1 MAVNRLKDFKVWD
14 YYSPILDRLEF
25 IDASDMPYVTW
36 PNKVPCYEANL
47 YLVGN
52 VNKSRRVKGGTL
64 RTYAHQ
70 LSHLLRFCFNNKITL
85 SQLNDDWFTLFINN
99 LCKERHPNG
108 QRKRSNN
115 RVIEIGKR
123 SIQFLIQ
130 VEKINHLENFI
141 GTGAENRIIITH
153 KEREIKI
160 EGYEKPV
167 KVTSINHDALP
178 TKEAVTKRLPISDDA
193 SEAVW
198 DVIQHDP
205 NKRKR
210 QRDTVL
216 FQLLEQLGA
225 RRTEIAMITM
235 KDIDDA
241 VDSSH
246 KNGEPSLRLTTLK
259 RLDENTTRF
268 IPVRQ
273 ELLSS
278 ISTYIKRV
286 RKKIVK
292 SALLNKGM
300 KDHGYLLVSLTTGR
314 PLDTDTITNILH
326 DWKTLAGID
335 ENVFA
340 HLFRHR
346 FITEKLKE
354 FILASKEINSHN
366 EFKKHLLNSNKF
378 KEMVRQWTGHTKLSS
393 LDRYIHLAFKEI
405 EGVKAT
411 YDIAT
416 LNDSVRL
423 MEQRL
428 DQLVSG
434 IDRNE
439 ITTREAISEVR
450 SSLELFKQDLSK
462 ANKATMKSLECG
474 PP

>member
-1 MAVNRLKDFKVWD
+1 MWS
-14 YYSPILDRLEF
+14 YYSPILDRLELV
-25 IDASDMPYVTW
+25 DANDMPYVTW

-70 LSHLLRFCFNNKITL
+70 LSHLLRFCFKNQITL
-85 SQLNDDWFTLFINN
+85 SQLNDDWFALFINN
-99 LCKERHPNG
+99 LCKETHTTG

-123 SIQFLIQ
+123 SLQFLIQ
-130 VEKINHLENFI
+130 VEQINHLENFI
-141 GTGAENRIIITH
+141 GTGTENRIVITR
-153 KEREIKI
+153 KEREIKV
-160 EGYEKPV
+160 EGYEKPI
-167 KVTSINHDALP
+167 KVTSIDHTALP
-178 TKEAVTKRLPISDDA
+178 TKEAVKKRLPISDDA
-193 SEAVW
+193 SEAIW
-198 DVIQHDP
+198 EVIQHDP

-210 QRDTVL
+210 LRDTVL

-241 VDSSH
+241 VSSSH

-268 IPVRQ
+268 VPVRQ
-273 ELLSS
+273 ELLNS

-286 RKKIVK
+286 RKKVVK
-292 SALLNKGM
+292 NSLLSKGG
-300 KDHGYLLVSLTTGR
+300 KDHGYLLVSLTSGR

-326 DWKTLAGID
+326 DWKNESGI
-335 ENVFA
+335 EESVFA

-354 FILASKEINSHN
+354 FILANDEITSKD
-366 EFKKHLLNSNKF
+366 EFRKHLLNSNKF
-378 KEMVRQWTGHTKLSS
+378 KEMVRQWTGHTKVSS
-393 LDRYIHLAFKEI
+393 LNTYIHLVFKEL
-405 EGVKAT
+405 EGFEAT
-411 YDIAT
+411 YNIAT
-416 LNDSVRL
+416 LVDSVRL

-428 DQLVSG
+428 DQLVSE
-434 IDRNE
+434 IDKKE
-439 ITTREAISEVR
+439 ITAKGAIAEVR
-450 SSLELFKQDLSK
+450 TSLEFFKQDLSRAQSSK
-462 ANKATMKSLECG
+462 PAK
-474 PP
+474 